1 MRRVRFIGATLVAVA
16 LTASA
21 CGGGDDDNTVGGGQS
36 SDTTAARPTFAAG
49 TTMANLQSKGKMI
62 VGVKFDQPG
71 LGQKNP
77 VTNKIEGFDVEIA
90 KQIALGIY
98 GGKIEDIE
106 SKIEFREAT
115 TPNREVFLE
124 NNTVDMVVA
133 TYTINDARKQRI
145 DFAGPYYIAGQ
156 DIMVKANDNSIRGV
170 NDLAGKKTCSVRN
183 STPAANVKRVVP
195 TADLTEFDQ
204 YSDCVQA
211 LRDGRVQSVTTDNS
225 ILLGFVAGAPTEFKI
240 VGNKFTDEPYG
251 IGVKRGDDA
260 FRNYI
265 NDRLEAIYANGEWA
279 KLFAATLGKLGIPT
293 PTPPP
298 VNRYTSA
305 GAAPATTSGG
315 GTATTIPGAGSGTAT
330 TTVTGG
336 TATTSAG
343 GTGSTTTAPST
354 TVASTTSTTR
364 AS

>member
-1 MRRVRFIGATLVAVA
+1 MRRFRLLGVTLVAVA
-16 LTASA
+16 LMASA
-21 CGGGDDDNTVGGGQS
+21 CGDSDDDSGTVTPGGQTA
-36 SDTTAARPTFAAG
+36 TTAAKPTFAAG
-49 TTMANLQSKGKMI
+49 TTMASLLSKGKI
-62 VGVKFDQPG
+62 VVGVKFDQPG

-77 VTNKIEGFDVEIA
+77 ITNKVEGFDVEVA
-90 KQIALGIY
+90 KQIALGIF
-98 GGKIEDIE
+98 GGSINDIE
-106 SKIEFREAT
+106 SKIEFKEST

-124 NNTVDMVVA
+124 NGTVDMVVA

-156 DIMVKANDNSIRGV
+156 DIMVKANDTTIKGV

-183 STPAANVKRVVP
+183 STPAANIKRLVP

-211 LRDGRVQSVTTDNS
+211 LRDNRVTSVTTDNS
-225 ILLGFVAGAPTEFKI
+225 ILLGFVAAAPTEFKI

-260 FRNYI
+260 FRTFI

-279 KLFAATLGKLGIPT
+279 KLFVATLGKLGIPT

-298 VNRYTSA
+298 VNRYASA
-305 GAAPATTSGG
+305 GVAPATTV
-315 GTATTIPGAGSGTAT
+315 TTVAAT
-330 TTVTGG
+330 TT
-336 TATTSAG
+336 SR
-343 GTGSTTTAPST
+343 P
-354 TVASTTSTTR
+354 
-364 AS
+364 

>member
-1 MRRVRFIGATLVAVA
+1 MRRFRFLGATLVAAALVA
-16 LTASA
+16 TA
-21 CGGGDDDNTVGGGQS
+21 CGDSDDDGTVTGGQPS
-36 SDTTAARPTFAAG
+36 GTAATRPTFAAG
-49 TTMANLQSKGKMI
+49 TTMANLQTKGKI
-62 VGVKFDQPG
+62 VVGVKFDQPG

-77 VTNKIEGFDVEIA
+77 INQKVEGFDVEIA
-90 KQIALGIY
+90 KQIALGIF
-98 GGKIEDIE
+98 GGNVNDIE
-106 SKIEFREAT
+106 SKIDFREAT
-115 TPNREVFLE
+115 TPNREVFIE

-156 DIMVKANDNSIRGV
+156 DIMVKANDTTIRGV

-183 STPAANVKRVVP
+183 STPAANVKRLQP

-225 ILLGFVAGAPTEFKI
+225 ILLGFVAGAPTEFKL

-265 NDRLEAIYANGEWA
+265 NDRLEEIYRNGEWA
-279 KLFAATLGKLGIPT
+279 KLFAATLGPLGIPT

-298 VNRYTSA
+298 VDRYRSA
-305 GAAPATTSGG
+305 GTAAPSTTAGG
-315 GTATTIPGAGSGTAT
+315 AT
-330 TTVTGG
+330 TT
-336 TATTSAG
+336 APAG
-343 GTGSTTTAPST
+343 AGGSTTTLVPAT
-354 TVASTTSTTR
+354 TTTSR
-364 AS
+364 P

>member
-1 MRRVRFIGATLVAVA
+1 MAASLAAVA
-16 LTASA
+16 LVATA
-21 CGGGDDDNTVGGGQS
+21 CGDGDDDGTVTGGGQS
-36 SDTTAARPTFAAG
+36 SDTTTGRPTFAAG
-49 TTMANLQSKGKMI
+49 TTMANLQSKGKI
-62 VGVKFDQPG
+62 VVGVKFDQPG

-77 VTNKIEGFDVEIA
+77 TTNKVEGFDIEIA
-90 KQIALGIY
+90 KQIALGIF
-98 GGKIEDIE
+98 GGSPNDIE

-156 DIMVKANDNSIRGV
+156 DILVKANDNSIRRYE
-170 NDLAGKKTCSVRN
+170 DLAGKKTCSVRN
-183 STPAANVKRVVP
+183 STPAANVKRLVP

-211 LRDGRVQSVTTDNS
+211 LRDNRVQSVTTDNS
-225 ILLGFVAGAPTEFKI
+225 ILLGFVAASPTEFKI
-240 VGNKFTDEPYG
+240 VGNKFTEEPYG

-260 FRNYI
+260 FRNFI

-279 KLFAATLGKLGIPT
+279 KLFQATLGRLGIPT

-305 GAAPATTSGG
+305 GAAPSTTAAGG
-315 GTATTIPGAGSGTAT
+315 GTSPSTTQLTGAGGNAST
-330 TTVTGG
+330 TTV
-336 TATTSAG
+336 AAG
-343 GTGSTTTAPST
+343 GT
-354 TVASTTSTTR
+354 TTSR
-364 AS
+364 P

>member
-1 MRRVRFIGATLVAVA
+1 M
-16 LTASA
+16 AS
-21 CGGGDDDNTVGGGQS
+21 
-36 SDTTAARPTFAAG
+36 
-49 TTMANLQSKGKMI
+49 LLSKGKI
-62 VGVKFDQPG
+62 TVGVKFDQPG

-77 VTNKIEGFDVEIA
+77 VTNKVEGFDVEVA
-90 KQIALGIY
+90 KQIALGIF
-98 GGKIEDIE
+98 GGSINDIE
-106 SKIEFREAT
+106 SKIDFKEAT

-124 NNTVDMVVA
+124 NSTVDMVVA

-156 DIMVKANDNSIRGV
+156 DIMVKANDTSIKSV

-183 STPAANVKRVVP
+183 STPAANIKRLVP

-211 LRDGRVQSVTTDNS
+211 LRDNRVTSVTTDNS
-225 ILLGFVAGAPTEFKI
+225 ILLGFVAAAPTEFKI
-240 VGNKFTDEPYG
+240 VGNKFTEEPYG

-260 FRNYI
+260 FRTYI

-298 VNRYTSA
+298 VNRYASA
-305 GAAPATTSGG
+305 GAAPATT
-315 GTATTIPGAGSGTAT
+315 A
-330 TTVTGG
+330 
-336 TATTSAG
+336 
-343 GTGSTTTAPST
+343 T
-354 TVASTTSTTR
+354 TVAATTTSTTR
-364 AS
+364 A